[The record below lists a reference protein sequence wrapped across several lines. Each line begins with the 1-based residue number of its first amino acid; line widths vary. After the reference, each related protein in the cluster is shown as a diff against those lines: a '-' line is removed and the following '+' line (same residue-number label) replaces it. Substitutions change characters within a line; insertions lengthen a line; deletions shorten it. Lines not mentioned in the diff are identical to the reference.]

1 MVEDKNFKS
10 LKIVVFDL
18 DETLGSFNE
27 MGIFWETLEKYYG
40 HTLVEDKLFE
50 VMDLFQEFIRPNIF
64 NILEYI
70 KEKKLSGE
78 CDQVMIYTNN
88 QGPKSWVKMISEY
101 FNSKLDFTIFDKI
114 IAAFKVKNKIVE
126 MCRTSHNK
134 SVEDLVRCTKIP
146 ADTEICFIDDQRHSL
161 MEQDNVYYINV
172 KPYVYNLPFEEMAL
186 RYFNK
191 FLDKDRDNDKDKDN
205 DNNKDKFIN
214 FIVSSMKKYNFT
226 VINKTTVEQNADN
239 VISKQLLIHLEEF
252 FIKERHKHIKRK
264 QNRTKRISTRIPTR
278 ASTRASTRK
287 NKTNKIK
294 RIR

>member
-1 MVEDKNFKS
+1 MVEDKNLKS

-40 HTLVEDKLFE
+40 HTLVEEKLFE

-134 SVEDLVRCTKIP
+134 SVEDLIRCTKIP

-191 FLDKDRDNDKDKDN
+191 FLDKDKDKDKDKDN
-205 DNNKDKFIN
+205 NKHKLIN
-214 FIVSSMKKYNFT
+214 FMVSSMKKYNFT
-226 VINKTTVEQNADN
+226 VINKSTVEQDADN
-239 VISKQLLIHLEEF
+239 VISKQLLIHLEDF
-252 FIKERHKHIKRK
+252 FIKEGNKHIKRK
-264 QNRTKRISTRIPTR
+264 QNRTKRISTRISR
-278 ASTRASTRK
+278 RK
-287 NKTNKIK
+287 SKTNKIK